1 MQDNALYPRGGGG
14 LPYPSE
20 GVHETQRVPDDLARP
35 GQTVPSSKLTPQ
47 LLATLN
53 KDFERVQELW
63 QRFDVAVSTP
73 AATGSASAVEHSDQF
88 TAFAHDLAAASLR
101 AVIDHLV
108 TWHRVISRGFLPT
121 YAHLSL
127 IRTAHESSWL
137 AYWLMEPGVDAA
149 TRLARGVAAQRD
161 DYDERRK
168 IEEALGGP
176 QYQPPAKSASERLS
190 DLMDE
195 AGSRG
200 LTKLNKNNQPM
211 LTAPLLS
218 AVELF
223 DKYEPVAKGRGSY
236 LYRLYSGYAHGKQW
250 ALTQGAQAAAP
261 SDKAGSTLASI
272 EANPEWA
279 VAATQR
285 VVNAMEKAVNAFIDQ
300 RS

>member
-1 MQDNALYPRGGGG
+1 VSWRLQ
-14 LPYPSE
+14 
-20 GVHETQRVPDDLARP
+20 ETDVVTDDLAQP
-35 GQTVPSSKLTPQ
+35 GQTVLSTNWTPQ

-53 KDFERVQELW
+53 KDFERVRELW
-63 QRFDVAVSTP
+63 QRFDVAVTTS
-73 AATGSASAVEHSDQF
+73 AATSSASAVEHGDQL

-108 TWHRVISRGFLPT
+108 TWQRVISSGFSPT

-127 IRTAHESSWL
+127 IRTAHESAWL
-137 AYWLMEPGVDAA
+137 AYWLMEPGIDAA

-176 QYQPPAKSASERLS
+176 RYQPPAKNAADRLS
-190 DLMDE
+190 DLMTE
-195 AGSRG
+195 AAARG
-200 LTKLNKNNQPM
+200 LTRLNKKNQPM
-211 LTAPLLS
+211 LITTLLS

-223 DKYEPVAKGRGSY
+223 DKYEVVANGRGSY

-250 ALTQGAQAAAP
+250 ALTQGAQAALP
-261 SDKAGSTLASI
+261 SDAAGNTLALIGAS
-272 EANPEWA
+272 AEWA

-285 VVNAMEKAVNAFIDQ
+285 VVNAMDKAVNAFIDQ
-300 RS
+300 RR

>member
-1 MQDNALYPRGGGG
+1 M
-14 LPYPSE
+14 
-20 GVHETQRVPDDLARP
+20 VTDDLAQP
-35 GQTVPSSKLTPQ
+35 GQTVLSKSWTPQ

-63 QRFDVAVSTP
+63 QRFDVAVTTP
-73 AATGSASAVEHSDQF
+73 AATSSASAVEHGDQL

-108 TWHRVISRGFLPT
+108 TWHRVISNGFSPT

-137 AYWLMEPGVDAA
+137 AYWLMEPGIDAA

-168 IEEALGGP
+168 IEEAPGGP
-176 QYQPPAKSASERLS
+176 QYQPPAKSAAERLN
-190 DLMDE
+190 DLMTE
-195 AGSRG
+195 AAARG
-200 LTKLNKNNQPM
+200 FTKLNKNNQPM
-211 LTAPLLS
+211 LITPLLS

-223 DKYEPVAKGRGSY
+223 DKYESVTNGRGSY

-250 ALTQGAQAAAP
+250 ALTQGAQAAGP
-261 SDKAGSTLASI
+261 SDAAGNTLASI
-272 EANPEWA
+272 EASAEWA

-285 VVNAMEKAVNAFIDQ
+285 VVNAMEKAVDAFIDQ
-300 RS
+300 RT

>member
-1 MQDNALYPRGGGG
+1 M
-14 LPYPSE
+14 
-20 GVHETQRVPDDLARP
+20 TDDLAQP
-35 GQTVPSSKLTPQ
+35 GQTVLSQNWTPQ

-63 QRFDVAVSTP
+63 QRFDVAVTTP
-73 AATGSASAVEHSDQF
+73 AATSSASAVEHGDQL

-108 TWHRVISRGFLPT
+108 TWHRVISNGFSPT

-137 AYWLMEPGVDAA
+137 AYWLMEPGIDAT

-176 QYQPPAKSASERLS
+176 QYQPPAKSAAERLS
-190 DLMDE
+190 DLMTE
-195 AGSRG
+195 AAARG
-200 LTKLNKNNQPM
+200 LTKLNKNNQP
-211 LTAPLLS
+211 LLITPLLS

-223 DKYEPVAKGRGSY
+223 DRYEPVAIGRGSY

-250 ALTQGAQAAAP
+250 ALTQGAAAAGP
-261 SDKAGSTLASI
+261 SDAAGNTLASI
-272 EANPEWA
+272 EASAEWA

-300 RS
+300 RQ